1 MSLVCAACGPGSVFG
16 QPHPASQC
24 VLSRDGFDLWQIA
37 LYLKCTGCNNKYS
50 LDCLRKLTEKVREYD
65 RSLSDGES
73 IHDPQGVWK
82 TLKAQPWQDGT
93 DAKVHSECCAAGFQ
107 PKTSAVCA
115 TVPYCFACE
124 QGTIPE
130 PAFSEPEQVVKASG
144 ADCELRAVL
153 LLPFEEQLVS
163 GDMAEPKVSVIDFVE
178 AHPVLP
184 TEHCKRVFQ
193 GAEGTEAVVGRAR
206 SAHPRPRRRRHNP
219 TPPRP
224 AAPCSCEGL
233 PQALPL
239 AHEPACASSGHRVF
253 ARADDAHWRQQSP
266 SAAAGES
273 GPTPRPASITPNPQL

>member
-1 MSLVCAACGPGSVFG
+1 MSLVCAACGPGSVLG

-50 LDCLRKLTEKVREYD
+50 LDCLRKLTEKVREYE
-65 RSLSDGES
+65 RGLSDGES

-184 TEHCKRVFQ
+184 AEHCKRVFQ
-193 GAEGTEAVVGRAR
+193 GAEGTEAVVGLVRVYHKPFLWPKNLPALPPGIEYSHAR
-206 SAHPRPRRRRHNP
+206 TTLIGGNSHPRPAGGGEGACRAEHDHVRRH
-219 TPPRP
+219 
-224 AAPCSCEGL
+224 E
-233 PQALPL
+233 Q
-239 AHEPACASSGHRVF
+239 E
-253 ARADDAHWRQQSP
+253 
-266 SAAAGES
+266 AAATM
-273 GPTPRPASITPNPQL
+273 PPPQPERV